1 MTSGTGFSRG
11 DVEKSRSLR
20 ENCPDDQ
27 EKFYDHLDGITSRT
41 ALLRVQNPDDH
52 LVAYRD
58 DHLVAYRDD
67 HLDDGEE
74 GDEGEEEAFT
84 GHVSTLRR
92 SQPPGPGLKVR

>member
-58 DHLVAYRDD
+58 DHL
-67 HLDDGEE
+67 DDGEE